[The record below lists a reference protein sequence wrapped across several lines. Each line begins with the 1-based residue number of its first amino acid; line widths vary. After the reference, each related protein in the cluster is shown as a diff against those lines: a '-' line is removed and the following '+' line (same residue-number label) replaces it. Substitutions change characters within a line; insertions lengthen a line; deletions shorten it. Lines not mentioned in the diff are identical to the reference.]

1 MSTNGKPVSV
11 DFYFDFLCP
20 WAFRAS
26 EWIRDVREQLGPD
39 HLKINWR
46 YFPLEQVNSEE
57 GPEWKLWEQPEEH
70 TSRGLEMFRGA
81 LAAWQQ
87 DQGEKFDEFHRLV
100 FRTRHGEHTVEG
112 ERPTIHQ
119 IAESLGFDMERFHK
133 DFADRS
139 LLSRIGE
146 DYEFARERLG
156 VFGVPTLV
164 FEGDQAAYIKLM
176 PKPAQEEAVKVWDEV
191 STVIADRPLIRE
203 IKRPTPPSS

>member
-39 HLKINWR
+39 HLEINWR

-57 GPEWKLWEQPEEH
+57 GPDWKLWEQPDER
-70 TSRGLEMFRGA
+70 TSRGLEMFHAA

-87 DQGEKFDEFHRLV
+87 DQGEKFDDFHRLV
-100 FRTRHGEHTVEG
+100 FRTRHGEYTVDG

-133 DFADRS
+133 DMADRT

-146 DYEFARERLG
+146 DYEFGASSSASSASRRSSSKTTARRTSSCCRSPG
-156 VFGVPTLV
+156 RTKRSRSGTR
-164 FEGDQAAYIKLM
+164 
-176 PKPAQEEAVKVWDEV
+176 
-191 STVIADRPLIRE
+191 SRP
-203 IKRPTPPSS
+203 